1 MTTELPAPLRE
12 AVDRIEEAPAPLAG
26 DPAAGALGRLDAWW
40 ETVSGGDARPVP
52 HEVSPSSSVADPTEP
67 GDRRIEARLL
77 AGLSAADRAVDSGA
91 TVIVTAAP
99 GDDVPARAVIA
110 LLAWREASTLLPQPP
125 GTSDAE
131 WMRRCARVRDVA
143 AAARS
148 VRADTVALL
157 SVTQADDVAPAVP
170 RAWSTGPPPCR
181 VPSSPTASATGREA
195 GGWPHRTPRTRADRP
210 RSTGSIS
217 RSRCPCRRL
226 TTAGSRPARCS
237 PCSRCPE
244 LSDARPRGR
253 WPRGPDRACGPP
265 PPRRAARRAR
275 AARSARRR
283 RP

>member
-12 AVDRIEEAPAPLAG
+12 AVDRIDEAPAPLAG

-157 SVTQADDVAPAVP
+157 SVTQADDVAFA
-170 RAWSTGPPPCR
+170 
-181 VPSSPTASATGREA
+181 A
-195 GGWPHRTPRTRADRP
+195 GVLLGA
-210 RSTGSIS
+210 
-217 RSRCPCRRL
+217 
-226 TTAGSRPARCS
+226 
-237 PCSRCPE
+237 
-244 LSDARPRGR
+244 
-253 WPRGPDRACGPP
+253 
-265 PPRRAARRAR
+265 AARRTPCLVDGTTALSGAVVADRISYRARGWWLAASDSPDPGRSAAIDRVDLAVALPLQTADDSGLAAR
-275 AARSARRR
+275 AVLALLAL
-283 RP
+283 P